1 MKIVVAG
8 GSGLIGTKL
17 VHRLRERGHESIVAS
32 PSSGVDTLTGEGLA
46 SALADAQA
54 VVDVTNS
61 PSIEDTAV
69 LKFFEIS
76 TRNILTAE
84 KVATVKHHVVLS
96 IVGAD
101 RLLDSGYMRAKV
113 AQENLVRANIVPF
126 TILHA
131 TQFFEFLGVIA
142 GASTDRNTVRLSS
155 ALVQPIA
162 ADDVAATLTDIA
174 VGAPINGTIELA
186 GPERFRLDELIRRYL
201 SVIRDPRQVI
211 TDPDARYF
219 GAKLEER
226 SLIPDDNPRI
236 GSFRF
241 EHWLGRDRGARE
253 I

>member
-17 VHRLRERGHESIVAS
+17 VHRLRERGHETIAAS

-46 SALADAQA
+46 GALAGAQA

-61 PSIEDTAV
+61 PAFDDTAV
-69 LKFFEIS
+69 LNFFETS
-76 TRNILTAE
+76 TRNILAAE

-101 RLLDSGYMRAKV
+101 RLPDSGYMRAKV
-113 AQENLVRANIVPF
+113 AQENLVRANPVPF
-126 TILHA
+126 TVLHA

-142 GASTDRNTVRLSS
+142 GASTDQNTVRLSP
-155 ALVQPIA
+155 ALVQSIA
-162 ADDVAATLTDIA
+162 ADDVAAALTDIA
-174 VGAPINGTIELA
+174 LSVPANGTIELA

-201 SVIRDPRQVI
+201 NAVGDPRQVI

-219 GAKLEER
+219 GAKLEGR
-226 SLIPDDNPRI
+226 SLLPGDNPRI
-236 GSFRF
+236 GSIRF
-241 EHWLGRDRGARE
+241 GHWLDRDGGLRA
-253 I
+253 

>member
-17 VHRLRERGHESIVAS
+17 VHRLRERGHETIAAS

-46 SALADAQA
+46 GALAGAQA

-61 PSIEDTAV
+61 PAFDDTAV
-69 LKFFEIS
+69 LNFFETS
-76 TRNILTAE
+76 TRNILAAE

-101 RLLDSGYMRAKV
+101 RLPDSGYMRAKV
-113 AQENLVRANIVPF
+113 AQENLVRANPVPF
-126 TILHA
+126 TVLHA

-142 GASTDRNTVRLSS
+142 GASTDQNTVRLSP
-155 ALVQPIA
+155 ALVPA
-162 ADDVAATLTDIA
+162 
-174 VGAPINGTIELA
+174 NGTIELA

-201 SVIRDPRQVI
+201 NAVGDPRQVI

-219 GAKLEER
+219 GAKLEGR
-226 SLIPDDNPRI
+226 SLLPGDNPRI
-236 GSFRF
+236 GSIRF
-241 EHWLGRDRGARE
+241 GHWLDRDGGLRA
-253 I
+253 